1 MGLSSNILWH
11 QTDRKGLTGIL
22 KTKMLKYG
30 YSREK
35 VFEDQKKH
43 QFAIPMVSMCD
54 IPFSELN
61 PYLGKYGNYSIG
73 LTREWGYKNHFNSV
87 WYCRRSSSVY
97 TMLCQA
103 IKDTQT
109 NINEN
114 LIKTVYCLLCYIK
127 FEEASLIQKKYSK
140 YRFMD
145 EREFRLCPSFEAL
158 QEEKAP
164 MMLDEEGYS
173 KYKSEN
179 NGSSILQIGIPFD
192 WSDVKYI
199 IIKSGTSPVTFKKLL
214 KEEGCDNEQIC
225 IFTEGQVK
233 EDFIGIG
240 HNVKMEEPAYDP
252 IMDLLT
258 GHKSSLDFIM
268 EDIKAKY
275 ME

>member
-1 MGLSSNILWH
+1 MGLSSNILWQ

-30 YSREK
+30 YSRER
-35 VFEDQKKH
+35 VFEDQKKQ

-87 WYCRRSSSVY
+87 WYYRRNSSVY
-97 TMLCQA
+97 KMLSKALKDAQA
-103 IKDTQT
+103 ND
-109 NINEN
+109 NREV
-114 LIKTVYCLLCYIK
+114 IKTVFGLLCYMK
-127 FEEASLIQKKYSK
+127 FEEASLIQKNYNK

-145 EREFRLCPSFEAL
+145 EREFRLCPSFEEL
-158 QEEKAP
+158 QEAGAS

-199 IIKSGTSPVTFKKLL
+199 IIKSGTSPATFKKLL
-214 KEEGCDNEQIC
+214 KEEGCNNDQIC
-225 IFTEGQVK
+225 IFTENQVK
-233 EDFIGIG
+233 EDFIGVD
-240 HNVKMEEPAYDP
+240 HDVKVEESAYDP
-252 IMDLLT
+252 IMDLVT
-258 GHKSSLDFIM
+258 GRKSILDFMM
-268 EDIKAKY
+268 EDIKAKK
-275 ME
+275 